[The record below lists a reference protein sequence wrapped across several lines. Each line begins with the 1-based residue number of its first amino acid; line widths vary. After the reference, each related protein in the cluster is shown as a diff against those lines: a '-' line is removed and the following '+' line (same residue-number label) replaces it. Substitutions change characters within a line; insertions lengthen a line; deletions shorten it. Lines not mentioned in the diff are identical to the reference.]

1 LHVLLSDKI
10 AIVTGAAQGIGE
22 SIALHF
28 AQEGA
33 HVVVCDLNVSG
44 AELVAE
50 KIRSIGRRALA
61 LKVDVTKVVDVQA
74 MVDETLKEFGRIDVF
89 VNSAGILKHSFFID
103 MSEDDWDQVMNVNA
117 KGTFLAGQAVAR
129 VMVNQRSGKII
140 NISSCSGKKPTL
152 KEAAYCASKS
162 AVIGLTRVM
171 ALELGPYGI
180 NVNAILPGATDTP
193 MVRSTFMTSPEV
205 EREWIEKTALKRLGK
220 PEDQAKVAVFLA
232 SHLADH
238 ITGESIIVSAGEIMT
253 Q

>member
-1 LHVLLSDKI
+1 MLLRDKV

-22 SIALHF
+22 SVALHF
-28 AQEGA
+28 ADEGA
-33 HVVVCDLNVSG
+33 HVAVCDLNLDG
-44 AELVAE
+44 AEEVAN
-50 KIRSIGRRALA
+50 KIRDRGRRAIA
-61 LKVDVTKVVDVQA
+61 IRVDVSKVADVQA
-74 MVDETLKEFGRIDVF
+74 MVDETLKEFGRIDVL
-89 VNSAGILKHSFFID
+89 VNSAGILKHSLFLE
-103 MSEDDWDQVMNVNA
+103 MSEEDWDKIMEVNA
-117 KGTFLAGQAVAR
+117 KGTFLAGQAVAK
-129 VMVNQRSGKII
+129 VMVKQGSGKII

-171 ALELGPYGI
+171 ALELGQYGI
-180 NVNAILPGATDTP
+180 TVNAILPGATDTP
-193 MVRSTFMTSPEV
+193 MVRTTFLTSPEV

-238 ITGESIIVSAGEIMT
+238 ITGESIVVSAGEFMT

>member
-1 LHVLLSDKI
+1 MLLSNKI
-10 AIVTGAAQGIGE
+10 AVITGAAQGIGE

-33 HVVVCDLNVSG
+33 HIVACDLNLNG

-50 KIRSIGRRALA
+50 KVRSMGRRALA
-61 LKVDVTKVVDVQA
+61 FKVDVTKAVDIQA
-74 MVDETLKEFGRIDVF
+74 MVDKTLREFARIDIL
-89 VNSAGILKHSFFID
+89 VNSAGILKHSLFID
-103 MSEDDWDQVMNVNA
+103 MSEDDWDQVMSVNA
-117 KGTFLAGQAVAR
+117 KGTFLVGQAVAR
-129 VMVNQRSGKII
+129 AMVSQRSGRII

-193 MVRSTFMTSPEV
+193 MVRRTFMTTPEV

-238 ITGESIIVSAGEIMT
+238 ITGESIVVSAGEMMT